1 MLKKILTLFLA
12 LLFIVPAAFAATYQL
27 DPSHTQVHFTIPH
40 LMVFKVRGNFNDFAG
55 TVEADGA
62 SKTLSSASAVIKT
75 ASIDTRNEKRDK
87 HLRSADF
94 FEADKYPEIRFVSKN
109 VSGSG
114 SDITVTGD
122 LTIKG
127 VTKEVTLSGGFLG
140 AATDPWG
147 NQRAGFEATGKINR
161 RDFGLTWSKAL
172 ETGGVVVGDE
182 VEIGL
187 EVEAVMDK

>member
-1 MLKKILTLFLA
+1 MSKKILILFITLLFLA
-12 LLFIVPAAFAATYQL
+12 PSAFAATYQI
-27 DPSHTQVHFTIPH
+27 DPSHTQVHFTVPH

-55 TVEADGA
+55 TVEVDGA
-62 SKTLSSASAVIKT
+62 EKTLSAASAVIKT
-75 ASIDTRNEKRDK
+75 ASIDTRNQKRDN

-94 FEADKYPEIRFVSKN
+94 FEADKYPEITFVSKK
-109 VSGSG
+109 VTGSG

-161 RDFGLTWSKAL
+161 GDFGLTWNKAL

-187 EVEAVMDK
+187 EVEAVLQK

>member
-1 MLKKILTLFLA
+1 MLKMISTLLFI
-12 LLFIVPAAFAATYQL
+12 LLFIVPPAFSATYQV
-27 DPSHTQVHFTIPH
+27 DPSHTQIHFTIPH

-55 TVEADGA
+55 TIEADGTG
-62 SKTLSSASAVIKT
+62 KTLTAASATIKT
-75 ASIDTRNEKRDK
+75 ASIDTRNNKRDD

-94 FEADKYPEIRFVSKN
+94 FDVAKHPEISFVSKKI
-109 VSGSG
+109 SGSG
-114 SDITVTGD
+114 DNISVVGE

-127 VTKEVTLSGGFLG
+127 VSKEITLHGSFLG

-147 NQRAGFEATGKINR
+147 NKRAGFEATGQINR
-161 RDFGLTWSKAL
+161 RDFGLTWNKAL

-187 EVEAVMDK
+187 EVEAVQQK